1 MYKVESVTMMELA
14 LDKNLYIWTLL
25 LKNQQKNYASQGT
38 NNQ

>member
-25 LKNQQKNYASQGT
+25 LKNQQKNYVSQGT